1 MTLLPWPERPK
12 INSSMNGEE
21 YERYM
26 HIGWHEYERA
36 RAEAALQRLRIAV
49 EALISVSA
57 EARAGYYDG
66 PGLDRFVE
74 IRGLAEE
81 TLSQIGAAPPA

>member
-1 MTLLPWPERPK
+1 MTLLPWPGRASYHPQHV
-12 INSSMNGEE
+12 GDLP
-21 YERYM
+21 
-26 HIGWHEYERA
+26 YERA

-81 TLSQIGAAPPA
+81 ALSLIGEVPPA